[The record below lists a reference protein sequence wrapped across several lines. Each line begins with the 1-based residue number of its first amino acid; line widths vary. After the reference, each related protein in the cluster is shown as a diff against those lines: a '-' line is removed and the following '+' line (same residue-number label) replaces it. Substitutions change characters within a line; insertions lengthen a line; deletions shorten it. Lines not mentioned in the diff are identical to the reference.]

1 MKVAIIGS
9 RGFTDYELVKK
20 TLQPLGITLI
30 ISGGAAGADT
40 LGEDYAKE
48 NGIET
53 LIFKPDWKA
62 YGKIAGF
69 LRNTQIVEASELVVA
84 FWDMESK
91 GTKDSINKANKLG
104 KKVLI
109 VNTNE

>member
-9 RGFTDYELVKK
+9 RGFTDYDLVKK

-30 ISGGAAGADT
+30 ISGGAKGADT
-40 LGEDYAKE
+40 LGENYAKE

-53 LIFKPDWKA
+53 LIFKPDWKT

-91 GTKDSINKANKLG
+91 GTKNSIDKANKLG
-104 KKVLI
+104 KKLLI
-109 VNTNE
+109 VDTNK

>member
-9 RGFTDYELVKK
+9 RGFTDYELIKK
-20 TLQPLGITLI
+20 TLKPLGITLI

-40 LGEDYAKE
+40 LGEKYANE

-53 LIFKPDWKA
+53 LIFKPDWKTH
-62 YGKIAGF
+62 GKIAGF
-69 LRNTQIVEASELVVA
+69 LRNTQIVEASELVIG
-84 FWDMESK
+84 FWDGTSK
-91 GTKDSINKANKLG
+91 GTKDSLDKANKLG

-109 VNTNE
+109 INTNK

>member
-20 TLQPLGITLI
+20 TLKPLGITLI

-40 LGEDYAKE
+40 LGEKYAKE

-53 LIFKPDWKA
+53 LIFKPDWKT

-69 LRNTQIVEASELVVA
+69 LRNTDIVEASELVIA
-84 FWDMESK
+84 FWDGTSK
-91 GTKDSINKANKLG
+91 GTKDSIDKANKLD

-109 VNTNE
+109 VNTNK